1 MDFLPPSLNSATIA
15 GLLAIVLFS
24 YYLLKRSRVGLAKTA
39 PIPAGAWPVIG
50 HLPLLGATQTP
61 HITLGAMAD
70 KYGPLFTIKLGLHP
84 ALVLSSW
91 EMAKECFTT
100 NDLAVSSRPKLVAIK
115 HLCYNYAAF
124 GFAPHG
130 PYWRELRKITTLEL
144 LSNRRLEMLSHV
156 RVSEVEND
164 IKDLYKLWIKKK
176 NGSGLILVELKQW
189 FGDMNLNVIL
199 RMIAGKRYFG
209 TSDGVNEEQ
218 ARRCQKA
225 LGDFIHLLGLFM
237 VSDAIP
243 FLGWLDLGGHEKAM
257 KKTAKEL
264 DGILGEWLEEHK
276 RKRAS
281 SENKGEEDFM
291 DIMLSILD
299 GAELEGYDA
308 DTINK
313 ATCLTM
319 IAGGSDTS
327 TVTLTWTIALLLN
340 NHPVLKKVQD
350 ELDVQVGRERIV
362 NESDISKLV
371 YLQAIVKETLRLY
384 PTARLAG
391 PREFT
396 ENCIIGGYHVP
407 KGTRLITNVWKIQTD
422 PRIWSD
428 PLEFKPER
436 FLTTHKNVDVR
447 GQNFELLPFGSGRRV
462 CPGISFALQ
471 MVHLA
476 LASFLHMYDIS
487 IPSDAKVDMTE
498 TVGLTNNKATPL
510 EVLIKPRLHLPS
522 FMD

>member
-362 NESDISKLV
+362 NESDIS
-371 YLQAIVKETLRLY
+371 
-384 PTARLAG
+384 
-391 PREFT
+391 
-396 ENCIIGGYHVP
+396 GYHVP

>member
-1 MDFLPPSLNSATIA
+1 MDFLPPSLNFATIA
-15 GLLAIVLFS
+15 GLLAIIIFS
-24 YYLLKRSRVGLAKTA
+24 YHLLKRSSVGLAKTA

-84 ALVLSSW
+84 ALVLSCW

-115 HLCYNYAAF
+115 HLCYNYAMF

-144 LSNRRLEMLSHV
+144 LSNHRLKMLSHI

-176 NGSGLILVELKQW
+176 NRSGLILVELKQW

-199 RMIAGKRYFG
+199 RMIAGKRYFR
-209 TSDGVNEEQ
+209 TSDGVNEEEAQ
-218 ARRCQKA
+218 RCQKA
-225 LGDFIHLLGLFM
+225 LRDFFHLLGLFV

-276 RKRAS
+276 QKRAS

-291 DIMLSILD
+291 DIMHSVLD
-299 GAELEGYDA
+299 GAELEGYEA

-313 ATCLTM
+313 ATCLSM
-319 IAGGSDTS
+319 IAAGSDTI

-340 NHPVLKKVQD
+340 NRLVLKKAQD
-350 ELDVQVGRERIV
+350 ELDVQVGR
-362 NESDISKLV
+362 
-371 YLQAIVKETLRLY
+371 
-384 PTARLAG
+384 LAA

-396 ENCIIGGYHVP
+396 ANCIIGVV
-407 KGTRLITNVWKIQTD
+407 TRDHT
-422 PRIWSD
+422 
-428 PLEFKPER
+428 
-436 FLTTHKNVDVR
+436 
-447 GQNFELLPFGSGRRV
+447 GQCMAAMTGFIAIILFSHCLLKRSRV
-462 CPGISFALQ
+462 SLAKTAPIAPGAWPVI
-471 MVHLA
+471 
-476 LASFLHMYDIS
+476 
-487 IPSDAKVDMTE
+487 
-498 TVGLTNNKATPL
+498 G
-510 EVLIKPRLHLPS
+510 HLPLLLGTQPPHITLGAMADKYGALFNIKIGSYAALVLSNSEIAKEFFTTNDLAVSSRPRQLATKHLGYNYAMFS
-522 FMD
+522 FGPYGPYWRELRKITT

>member
-1 MDFLPPSLNSATIA
+1 
-15 GLLAIVLFS
+15 
-24 YYLLKRSRVGLAKTA
+24 
-39 PIPAGAWPVIG
+39 
-50 HLPLLGATQTP
+50 
-61 HITLGAMAD
+61 
-70 KYGPLFTIKLGLHP
+70 
-84 ALVLSSW
+84 
-91 EMAKECFTT
+91 
-100 NDLAVSSRPKLVAIK
+100 
-115 HLCYNYAAF
+115 
-124 GFAPHG
+124 
-130 PYWRELRKITTLEL
+130 
-144 LSNRRLEMLSHV
+144 
-156 RVSEVEND
+156 
-164 IKDLYKLWIKKK
+164 
-176 NGSGLILVELKQW
+176 
-189 FGDMNLNVIL
+189 
-199 RMIAGKRYFG
+199 
-209 TSDGVNEEQ
+209 
-218 ARRCQKA
+218 
-225 LGDFIHLLGLFM
+225 
-237 VSDAIP
+237 
-243 FLGWLDLGGHEKAM
+243 
-257 KKTAKEL
+257 
-264 DGILGEWLEEHK
+264 
-276 RKRAS
+276 
-281 SENKGEEDFM
+281 
-291 DIMLSILD
+291 
-299 GAELEGYDA
+299 
-308 DTINK
+308 
-313 ATCLTM
+313 M

-384 PTARLAG
+384 PAGRLAG
-391 PREFT
+391 PCEFT

-407 KGTRLITNVWKIQTD
+407 KGTRLIMNVWKIQTD

>member
-1 MDFLPPSLNSATIA
+1 M
-15 GLLAIVLFS
+15 
-24 YYLLKRSRVGLAKTA
+24 
-39 PIPAGAWPVIG
+39 
-50 HLPLLGATQTP
+50 
-61 HITLGAMAD
+61 
-70 KYGPLFTIKLGLHP
+70 
-84 ALVLSSW
+84 
-91 EMAKECFTT
+91 
-100 NDLAVSSRPKLVAIK
+100 
-115 HLCYNYAAF
+115 F

-144 LSNRRLEMLSHV
+144 LSNRRLEMLSHI
-156 RVSEVEND
+156 RVSEVKND

-176 NGSGLILVELKQW
+176 NGQGLILVELKQW

-199 RMIAGKRYFG
+199 RMIAGKSYFG
-209 TSDGVNEEQ
+209 ASDGVNEEV

-225 LGDFIHLLGLFM
+225 LGDFFHLLGLFM

-276 RKRAS
+276 RKRVS

-291 DIMLSILD
+291 DIMLSVLD

-313 ATCLTM
+313 ATCLSM

-327 TVTLTWTIALLLN
+327 SVTLTWIIALLLN
-340 NHPVLKKVQD
+340 NRHVLKKAQD
-350 ELDVQVGRERIV
+350 ELDVQVGKERIV

-371 YLQAIVKETLRLY
+371 YLQAIVKETFRLY
-384 PTARLAG
+384 PAGRLAA

-407 KGTRLITNVWKIQTD
+407 KGTRLIINVWKIQTD
-422 PRIWSD
+422 PCIWSD

-476 LASFLHMYDIS
+476 LASFLHVYDIS
-487 IPSDAKVDMTE
+487 TPLDAKVDMTE
-498 TVGLTNNKATPL
+498 TIGLTNNKATPL